1 MKDENDTQT
10 KELDLHPFRS
20 IIGNVA
26 KDIEI
31 TLQKFIKDEV
41 TKQLKGN
48 LGNFED
54 ELDKVINLDALKRL
68 LEESQYSEFVTT
80 DSLMDELQNNDIPT
94 RDEIVDPDQIDE
106 TVERAIENY
115 FDVNQFVLKK
125 GGK

>member
-1 MKDENDTQT
+1 MKDENDQQT

-80 DSLMDELQNNDIPT
+80 DSLIDELQNNDIPT
-94 RDEIVDPDQIDE
+94 RDEIVDPDQLDE
-106 TVERAIENY
+106 TVERAI
-115 FDVNQFVLKK
+115 
-125 GGK
+125 

>member
-1 MKDENDTQT
+1 MKDENDQQT
-10 KELDLHPFRS
+10 KELDLHPLET
-20 IIGNVA
+20 A
-26 KDIEI
+26 
-31 TLQKFIKDEV
+31 LQKFVKDEV
-41 TKQLKGN
+41 KKAFDLFELN
-48 LGNFED
+48 SRADFFED
-54 ELDKVINLDALKRL
+54 WLDKVINLDALKRL

>member
-1 MKDENDTQT
+1 MKDENDQQT
-10 KELDLHPFRS
+10 KELDLHPLET
-20 IIGNVA
+20 A
-26 KDIEI
+26 
-31 TLQKFIKDEV
+31 LQKFVKDEV
-41 TKQLKGN
+41 KKAFDLFELN
-48 LGNFED
+48 SRADFFED
-54 ELDKVINLDALKRL
+54 GLDKVINLDALKRL

-115 FDVNQFVLKK
+115 FDVNQFVLTNVRK